1 MTAEA
6 ATEACTAATRAESV
20 LVRAAVFFR
29 VGGLLQIAV
38 VVMFTTG
45 RYPHLGWTVALIA
58 GVIVESAILTAA
70 CIRADRLP
78 PAWITADALV
88 CGAGLWAGS
97 ALTAP
102 TDGHTWVHFMYP
114 FTLITSIGIG
124 LSYRRLRTVNCMTL
138 LVAGSYALSAHVLH
152 RDPLWNVAPN
162 SASYFANTVVAWLVA
177 RQLRSSGRDADRN
190 RAEAVAR
197 ADELAQERERA
208 RHARL
213 LHDRI
218 LQTLET
224 LARGD
229 WLPDAT
235 VRGHLSA
242 EASWLR
248 ALVEGTPLDRPD
260 DLLTALQTVVQL
272 WARTGLRVDFN
283 STQLHDAV
291 DWRKK
296 LRAPLVEALADA
308 TGEALAN
315 VAKHAGVD
323 SATVGVTVTDG
334 ELIVSI
340 LDHGRGFDQTTARRG
355 IGLDQSITMRMNSV
369 GCQAQ
374 VNSAPG
380 SGTYVELSVPRAACD
395 NTAV

>member
-1 MTAEA
+1 
-6 ATEACTAATRAESV
+6 
-20 LVRAAVFFR
+20 
-29 VGGLLQIAV
+29 
-38 VVMFTTG
+38 
-45 RYPHLGWTVALIA
+45 
-58 GVIVESAILTAA
+58 
-70 CIRADRLP
+70 
-78 PAWITADALV
+78 
-88 CGAGLWAGS
+88 
-97 ALTAP
+97 
-102 TDGHTWVHFMYP
+102 MYP

-124 LSYRRLRTVNCMTL
+124 LSYRRLRTVIYMTL
-138 LVAGSYALSAHVLH
+138 LLAGSYALSAHVLH
-152 RDPLWNVAPN
+152 RDPLWNVTPN

-177 RQLRSSGRDADRN
+177 RQLRSSGKDADRN
-190 RAEAVAR
+190 RAQAVAR

-213 LHDRI
+213 LHDRV
-218 LQTLET
+218 LQSLET

-229 WLPDAT
+229 WLPDANL
-235 VRGHLSA
+235 RAHLAA

-248 ALVEGTPLDRPD
+248 ALVEGTPLDQPD
-260 DLLTALQTVVQL
+260 DLLTALQTVVQR

-283 STQLHDAV
+283 STQLHDAL
-291 DWRKK
+291 DWRKN
-296 LRAPLVEALADA
+296 LTVSLVEALADA

-323 SATVGVTVTDG
+323 SATVRITVTDR

-355 IGLDQSITMRMNSV
+355 IGLAQSITMRMNGV

-380 SGTYVELSVPRAACD
+380 NGTYVELCVPRTAC
-395 NTAV
+395 